1 MMKIETVIT
10 EAEYTDIILTLL
22 ESPYNISSLTK
33 LTFIAFCVKHEDNK
47 SAYRNRTKDFVDTF
61 IGNVSLKLTARYEEI
76 KMIFHVFKILE
87 NAKIIKIVNDS
98 IEVIGQIP
106 NHTYENEFLKFCN
119 GKIPNPII
127 EVNKLDSKA
136 LLEEVI
142 RYV

>member
-1 MMKIETVIT
+1 MKIESLIT
-10 EAEYTDIILTLL
+10 EAEYVDIILSLL

-33 LTFIAFCVKHEDNK
+33 ITFIAFCVKHEDNK
-47 SAYRNRTKDFVDTF
+47 LAYIKRTKDFVDTF
-61 IGNVSLKLTARYEEI
+61 IGNVSLKLTVRYEEI

-87 NAKIIKIVNDS
+87 NEKIIKIVNDS

-119 GKIPNPII
+119 GKMPNPII